1 MVKRVLPFFLFSLWS
16 LQAITAEKNIDS
28 HRPKDFVD
36 ITRVAPDVQ
45 TDIRYFT
52 SHNFIGRPIKGYK
65 APVCLLT
72 RSAANAVKQVA
83 DRLHPFGLTVK
94 IYDCYRPQ
102 TAVNDFIAWAND
114 PSQTQMKNE
123 FYPQVAKS
131 RLFEEGYLAAES
143 SHSRGST
150 LDLTIVPLGSKIPA
164 YHPERP
170 LVNCA
175 APAAQRSPDNSLDFG
190 TGFDCFSPLS
200 HPDNA
205 MLTAQQRAN
214 RLLLQ
219 TLMRDAGFTPLDTE
233 WWHFTLAN
241 EPYPETWFDF
251 PVKQTP

>member
-1 MVKRVLPFFLFSLWS
+1 MVKCVSPFLLFSLLS
-16 LQAITAEKNIDS
+16 LQAMPAESHIDS
-28 HRPKDFVD
+28 HRPKDVVD
-36 ITRVAPDVQ
+36 ITTVASDVQ
-45 TDIRYFT
+45 VDMRYFT

-72 RSAANAVKQVA
+72 RPAANAVKQVA
-83 DRLHPFGLTVK
+83 DRLYPFGLTLK

-102 TAVNDFIAWAND
+102 TAVNDFIAWAKD
-114 PSQTQMKNE
+114 PSQNQMKNE
-123 FYPQVAKS
+123 FYPHVEKS
-131 RLFEEGYLAAES
+131 RLFEEGYIAAKS

-150 LDLTIVPLGSKIPA
+150 LDLTIVPLDSKIPI
-164 YHPERP
+164 YHPGRP
-170 LVNCA
+170 LVNCT

-200 HPDNA
+200 HPDNI

-219 TLMRDAGFTPLDTE
+219 TLMRDAGFTSLDTE
-233 WWHFTLAN
+233 WWHFSLTN

-251 PVKQTP
+251 LVQ